1 MTQYIASTKDPDL
14 LETFTYQGR
23 PNSYRDIT
31 AGSRWYH
38 TASVSYEQA
47 DWQILVGVSNVF
59 DAKPP
64 LISSSVYSSRYGN
77 THPFATQYDYYGR
90 TPFVRLKYKF

>member
-1 MTQYIASTKDPDL
+1 M
-14 LETFTYQGR
+14 
-23 PNSYRDIT
+23 
-31 AGSRWYH
+31 
-38 TASVSYEQA
+38 SYEQA